1 MINRRRFVVSTI
13 AALAAPRVVRAQTP
27 AKIARVG
34 LLAWGGRPPEPD
46 PISKAFIDRLRG
58 AGYVPGENLLLE
70 FRFAEGS
77 AERLLENAADL
88 ARRNVDVIV
97 VAGPGPIRA
106 AHAVTNT
113 IPIVMVGGSSDPVAE
128 GLAQSLGRPGGNMT
142 GLTYAATPERF
153 GKELELLKAAVGR
166 LSRVAVLWDMDLE
179 LYRRTL
185 ARPINEGARNLGID
199 VPPPVLVANPQELDA
214 AFAQVKRQDAD
225 GALIATGGV
234 LYAARDAVAALALQ
248 HRLPTIAAVK
258 EFPLAGTLMSY
269 GPDFVD
275 LFRKAADYVDRI
287 LRGAKAA
294 DLPIEQPSKFDLVV
308 NLKTAGALGLTIP
321 PLLLLRAS
329 EVIR

>member
-1 MINRRRFVVSTI
+1 MIDRRRFVASTI
-13 AALAAPRVVRAQTP
+13 AAVAALRGVRAQTP
-27 AKIARVG
+27 PKVARIG

-46 PISKAFIDRLRG
+46 PIGKAFVDRLRD
-58 AGYVPGENLLLE
+58 AGYVPGQNLEFE

-88 ARRNVDVIV
+88 VRHNVDVIV

-106 AHAVTNT
+106 AHAVTST
-113 IPIVMVGGSSDPVAE
+113 IPIVMVAGSSDPVAE

-153 GKELELLKAAVGR
+153 GKELEMLKTAVGR

-185 ARPINEGARNLGID
+185 ANPIAEGARNLSIE
-199 VPPPVLVANPQELDA
+199 VPPPVLVATPQELGP
-214 AFAQVKRQDAD
+214 AFAQIKRQ
-225 GALIATGGV
+225 GAEGVLIATGGV

-248 HRLPTIAAVK
+248 HRLPTISAFK
-258 EFPLAGTLMSY
+258 EFPQAGTLMSY
-269 GPDFVD
+269 GPDIVD
-275 LFRKAADYVDRI
+275 LFRKSADYVDRI

-308 NLKTAGALGLTIP
+308 NLKTADALGLTIP

-329 EVIR
+329 DVIR